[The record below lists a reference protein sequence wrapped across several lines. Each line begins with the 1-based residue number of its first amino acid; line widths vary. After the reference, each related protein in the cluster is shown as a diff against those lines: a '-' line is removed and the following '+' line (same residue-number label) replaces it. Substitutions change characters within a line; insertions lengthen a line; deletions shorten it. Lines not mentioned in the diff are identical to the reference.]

1 MNFKKKASALA
12 LCAVLLGTSIAPV
25 SAATH
30 EVIRGK
36 DRYETAAQIADKM
49 GNYDTAILVNS
60 DKSLADGLS
69 ASSLA
74 GKENAPIL
82 LAKQNK
88 LPEATAK
95 KLEQVKKVYIIGGE
109 KAIGKEVEA
118 ELAGKEIIR
127 IEGKD
132 RMDTSKRV
140 AELLGDYKTA
150 FVVNGIKGEADA
162 MSVAALAA
170 REKAPIILTDGKTI
184 SDVKKD
190 AYHYLI
196 GGPDIIS
203 IKIDEYLEEH
213 LNKEDGFSIY
223 ESLYGMDRYDTNR
236 VIIERFYK
244 AANKLYFTEGTK
256 LVDALTVSSLAKDNG
271 VVLVSEK
278 SDKAHLKNRA
288 TMVQVG
294 SVKDS
299 IVKDIFKGEFT
310 ADKRCLRVGH
320 TDINIE
326 QGEKIDR
333 NLFEA
338 YAADIDGRDIS
349 DEIVLDGNTDSS
361 VLGDHFITLRA
372 KLSNGEELTMKVCAY
387 VYEASEDDA
396 E

>member
-12 LCAVLLGTSIAPV
+12 LCAVLLGTTVAPV

-132 RMDTSKRV
+132 RMDTSKKV
-140 AELLGDYKTA
+140 AERLGGYSQA

-162 MSVAALAA
+162 MSVASVAA
-170 REKAPIILTDGKTI
+170 RDKAPIILTDGKTMDGI
-184 SDVKKD
+184 NKD
-190 AYHYLI
+190 AYHYI
-196 GGPDIIS
+196 VGGEDIIS
-203 IKIDEYLEEH
+203 DE
-213 LNKEDGFSIY
+213 IY
-223 ESLYGMDRYDTNR
+223 NYIRDNVNDEKYDLLFGSDRYDTNR
-236 VIIERFYK
+236 VVLEKFYK
-244 AANKLYFTEGTK
+244 DSTKLYFTTGNK
-256 LVDALTVSSLAKDNG
+256 LVDALTVSPLAKNNG
-271 VVLVSEK
+271 VVLVGKGSN
-278 SDKAHLKNRA
+278 KNFMKDRA
-288 TMVQVG
+288 TLVEVG
-294 SVKDS
+294 KVPNDV
-299 IVKDIFKGEFT
+299 IDEIFKNEST
-310 ADKRCLRVGH
+310 VDKSSLRVESESL
-320 TDINIE
+320 NV
-326 QGEKIDR
+326 QLGEKIDYTTIG
-333 NLFEA
+333 A
-338 YAADIDGRDIS
+338 SATDIDGSDIS
-349 DEIVLDGNTDSS
+349 NKIQIIGLNPNVP
-361 VLGDHFITLRA
+361 GDYFIKVVV
-372 KLSNGEELTMKVCAY
+372 KLSNGKELSKDSFICI
-387 VYEASEDDA
+387 YE
-396 E
+396 

>member
-1 MNFKKKASALA
+1 MNFRKKASALA
-12 LCAVLLGTSIAPV
+12 LCAVLLGTTVAPV

-36 DRYETAAQIADKM
+36 DRYETAAMIADKM

-170 REKAPIILTDGKTI
+170 REKAPIILTDGKTMDGEI
-184 SDVKKD
+184 NKD
-190 AYHYLI
+190 AYHYI
-196 GGPDIIS
+196 VGGGNIMSDQIADYIS
-203 IKIDEYLEEH
+203 DNVNDSKYDFIFGA
-213 LNKEDGFSIY
+213 NRY
-223 ESLYGMDRYDTNR
+223 ETNR
-236 VIIERFYK
+236 AVLDKFYK
-244 AANKLYFTEGTK
+244 DSTKLYFTRGDK
-256 LVDALTVSSLAKDNG
+256 LVDALTVSPLAKNNG

-278 SDKAHLKNRA
+278 SNKDFMKDRA
-288 TMVQVG
+288 TLVQVG
-294 SVKDS
+294 GVQDSV
-299 IVKDIFKGEFT
+299 INQIFAGQNTE
-310 ADKRCLRVGH
+310 DKSSLRVESESL
-320 TDINIE
+320 NV
-326 QGEKIDR
+326 QLGEKIDYTTIG
-333 NLFEA
+333 A
-338 YAADIDGRDIS
+338 SATDIDGSDIS
-349 DEIVLDGNTDSS
+349 SKIQIVGLNPN
-361 VLGDHFITLRA
+361 VPGDYFIKVVV
-372 KLSNGEELTMKVCAY
+372 KLSNGKELSKDSFICI
-387 VYEASEDDA
+387 YE
-396 E
+396 

>member
-12 LCAVLLGTSIAPV
+12 LCAVLLGTTVAPV

-170 REKAPIILTDGKTI
+170 REKAPIILTDGKTMPMDP
-184 SDVKKD
+184 DV
-190 AYHYLI
+190 YLYVI
-196 GGPDIIS
+196 GGEKAVSADLELEVDGERIAGENRYETNAEV
-203 IKIDEYLEEH
+203 IKY
-213 LNKEDGFSIY
+213 
-223 ESLYGMDRYDTNR
+223 
-236 VIIERFYK
+236 FYK
-244 AANKLYFTEGTK
+244 KSGTMYFTKGDG
-256 LVDALTVSSLAKDNG
+256 LVDALTASSLAKNDG
-271 VVLVSEK
+271 IAFVSK
-278 SDKAHLKNRA
+278 NSDKAVLRNRGSLI
-288 TMVQVG
+288 QVG
-294 SVKDS
+294 GMKQDVLDSVLAGENLEDKGYIRAERPDLMRLKGS
-299 IVKDIFKGEFT
+299 NITYEDFYAHAGDVDGKDISNKIQIVGEY
-310 ADKRCLRVGH
+310 DE
-320 TDINIE
+320 N
-326 QGEKIDR
+326 KIGTY
-333 NLFEA
+333 NVEL
-338 YAADIDGRDIS
+338 
-349 DEIVLDGNTDSS
+349 V
-361 VLGDHFITLRA
+361 V
-372 KLSNGEELTMKVCAY
+372 KLSNGKELKQPV
-387 VYEASEDDA
+387 VLNIYE
-396 E
+396 